1 MHSIYSNFIFRKL
14 VRIKMEEQLDNPEI
28 IDDESVDCDIKK
40 EEELTLYLYYTLR
53 YHDFILY

>member
-1 MHSIYSNFIFRKL
+1 
-14 VRIKMEEQLDNPEI
+14 MEEQLDNPEI
-28 IDDESVDCDIKK
+28 MDDESVDCDIKK

>member
-28 IDDESVDCDIKK
+28 MDDESVDCDIKK
-40 EEELTLYLYYTLR
+40 EEELTLYSYYTLR